1 MRTTQLSIDYF
12 VLSARPRQWL
22 YIGLSFPVRFISQSS
37 SAASLLYFLLEHILL
52 DLRRHLLGRAAVDH
66 EALALK
72 SRDRAAS
79 VRKCQRYARSVRDLD
94 GRVLL
99 VELGPDAPD
108 GAREPAD
115 GSRAQRHLLVGA
127 RLPLRRLAR
136 AAAAL
141 ALLGHWRGT
150 PTCSAIFR
158 QQLIRT
164 P

>member
-1 MRTTQLSIDYF
+1 M
-12 VLSARPRQWL
+12 
-22 YIGLSFPVRFISQSS
+22 
-37 SAASLLYFLLEHILL
+37 L
-52 DLRRHLLGRAAVDH
+52 DIRRHLLGRAAVDH

-79 VRKCQRYARSVRDLD
+79 IRKCQWYSRSVGDLD

-99 VELGPDAPD
+99 VELGADAAD

-115 GSRAQRHLLVGA
+115 GSRAQRHLFVGA

-141 ALLGHWRGT
+141 ALLGHGNAAALAHGCSRHAAGGT
-150 PTCSAIFR
+150 PNLRGYFG
-158 QQLIRT
+158 QQLIRDAVT
-164 P
+164 CSPRHHREAASAPSVSTA